1 MYTGALSV
9 VVRSVASTLR
19 RVEATVHSPDGVAS
33 PRVRRSI
40 GGMGVA
46 LEGPD
51 GTKWYTAA
59 EAEELLGY
67 KPGTLH
73 VYAQR
78 GLITPVPFG
87 NISVFNSREI
97 ESYVLRRRR
106 PGRSPKRV
114 AAVAKKRP
122 RRAKA

>member
-1 MYTGALSV
+1 
-9 VVRSVASTLR
+9 
-19 RVEATVHSPDGVAS
+19 
-33 PRVRRSI
+33 
-40 GGMGVA
+40 MGVA

-51 GTKWYTAA
+51 GSKWYTAA

-73 VYAQR
+73 VYVHR

-106 PGRSPKRV
+106 PGRAPMRPT
-114 AAVAKKRP
+114 AVAKKRP